1 MRRLVVSAAC
11 AVLLIAGTGTAAAET
26 DPRQAALDS
35 AVRAGNVGMIAIAAD
50 PAGRWRGRAGA
61 GDVVTGAKPDIAG
74 RFRVGS
80 VSKTFTATLVL
91 KLAAKGRLALDD
103 PISKYLPGLLPYP
116 EPITVRQLLQH
127 TSGLPRDLAPEY
139 TWMTLPEVDTE
150 RFVHFGEVEAI
161 HDSTVQPLL
170 FPPGTSWSYSN
181 TGYNVLALLVEKLT
195 GRRFEQVL
203 ADWITGPLH
212 LTDTFLPRDF
222 PFVPDPAVRGYE
234 QLYPAPHGLTDV
246 TAYNLSRYIGA
257 GNIISSATDLNRFFH
272 ALLGG
277 ELLPA
282 GLLAQMKT
290 TVPWPGTNGRLGYGL
305 GLMRLSLAGI
315 CGPGAPDVWGHGGD
329 VPGYNTWSMSDETGA
344 RRITVAS
351 SPDLTASPEAASG
364 RVLVMVTEFC
374 TPDVP
379 GAQANAARLQAAVQP
394 AQGPRGW

>member
-1 MRRLVVSAAC
+1 MRRLAVSAAC
-11 AVLLIAGTGTAAAET
+11 TVLLLAGAGTAAAEP
-26 DPRQAALDS
+26 DPRQAALES

-50 PAGRWRGRAGA
+50 PAGRWRGRAGV
-61 GDVVTGAKPDIAG
+61 GDVVTGAKPDTGG

-91 KLAAKGRLALDD
+91 KLAAKGRLGLDD

-127 TSGLPRDLAPEY
+127 TSGMPRDVAPQY
-139 TWMTLPEVDTE
+139 GWTTLPEVDTE
-150 RFVHFGEVEAI
+150 RFVHFGEIEAI
-161 HDSTVQPLL
+161 HDSTGQPLL
-170 FPPGTSWSYSN
+170 FPPGTNWSYSN

-212 LTDTFLPRDF
+212 LADTFLPRDF
-222 PFVPDPAVRGYE
+222 PLVPDAAMRGYE

-246 TAYNLSRYIGA
+246 TAYNLSRYVGA

-290 TVPWPGTNGRLGYGL
+290 TVPWPGTNGRIGYGL
-305 GLMRLSLAGI
+305 GLMHISLDGV
-315 CGPGAPDVWGHGGD
+315 CGPGAPSVWGHAGD
-329 VPGYNTWSMSDETGA
+329 VPGYNTWSMSDETGT

-351 SPDLTASPEAASG
+351 SPDVTASAAADAG
-364 RVLVMVTEFC
+364 RTLVMVTEFC
-374 TPDVP
+374 TPDLP
-379 GAQANAARLQAAVQP
+379 DAQANAARLQAAV
-394 AQGPRGW
+394 R

>member
-11 AVLLIAGTGTAAAET
+11 AVLVLAGTGSAAAEP
-26 DPRQAALDS
+26 DPRQAALDA
-35 AVRAGNVGMIAIAAD
+35 AVRAGNVGTIAVAAD
-50 PAGRWRGRAGA
+50 PAGRWRGRAGV
-61 GDVVTGAKPDIAG
+61 GDVTTGAKPDTGG
-74 RFRVGS
+74 RFRIGS

-91 KLAAKGRLALDD
+91 KLAAKGRLGLDE

-127 TSGLPRDLAPEY
+127 TSGLPRDLAPQY
-139 TWMTLPEVDTE
+139 TWTTLPELDTE

-161 HDSTVQPLL
+161 HDSTGQPLL
-170 FPPGTSWSYSN
+170 FPPGTGWSYSN

-212 LTDTFLPRDF
+212 LAETFLPRDF
-222 PFVPDPAVRGYE
+222 PLVPDPALHGYE
-234 QLYPAPHGLTDV
+234 QLYPAPHALTDV
-246 TAYNLSRYIGA
+246 TVYNLSRYFGA

-277 ELLPA
+277 EVLPA

-290 TVPWPGTNGRLGYGL
+290 TVPWPGQGGVLSYGL
-305 GLMRLSLAGI
+305 GLMRISLAAI

-329 VPGYNTWSMSDETGA
+329 VPGYSTWSMSDETGT
-344 RRITVAS
+344 RRITVESTPDVTATPAAS
-351 SPDLTASPEAASG
+351 SARLLA
-364 RVLVMVTEFC
+364 MVTEFC
-374 TPDVP
+374 APALP
-379 GAQANAARLQAAVQP
+379 GAQARAAQVQAALH
-394 AQGPRGW
+394 

>member
-1 MRRLVVSAAC
+1 MRRWTVSAVC
-11 AVLLIAGTGTAAAET
+11 AALLVAGTGTASGAP
-26 DPRQAALDS
+26 DPRQAALDA
-35 AVRAGNVGMIAIAAD
+35 AVRAGNVGMVAAAVD
-50 PAGRWRGRAGA
+50 PGGRWRGRAGA
-61 GDVVTGAKPDIAG
+61 GDVVTGAKPDTGG

-91 KLAAKGRLALDD
+91 KLAAKGRLRLDE
-103 PISKYLPGLLPYP
+103 PIATYLPGLLPYP

-127 TSGLPRDLAPEY
+127 TSGLPRDLAPQY
-139 TWMTLPEVDTE
+139 TWTTAEEVDTE

-212 LTDTFLPRDF
+212 LADTFLPRDF
-222 PFVPDPAVRGYE
+222 PLVPRPAIRGYE
-234 QLYPAPHGLTDV
+234 QLYPAPRGLTDV
-246 TAYNLSRYIGA
+246 TVYNLSRYFGA
-257 GNIISSATDLNRFFH
+257 GNIISSTADLNRFFH

-290 TVPWPGTNGRLGYGL
+290 TVPWPGQGGLVGYGL
-305 GLMRLSLAGI
+305 GLMRLSLSGI
-315 CGPGAPDVWGHGGD
+315 CGAGAPDVWGHAGD
-329 VPGYNTWSMSDETGA
+329 VPGYSTWSMSDEPGTRG
-344 RRITVAS
+344 ITVAS
-351 SPDLTASPEAASG
+351 SPDLSASPAAASG
-364 RVLVMVTEFC
+364 RVLAMVTEFC
-374 TPDVP
+374 TPALP
-379 GAQANAARLQAAVQP
+379 GAQARVLQLQAAV
-394 AQGPRGW
+394 R